1 MISEHLDLGI
11 KGRTAIVCGSSKGLG
26 FACATS
32 LARAGVDVVLNGRS
46 EAALETAAEKLR
58 GEIGRPVRRVA
69 ADVTTPEGRAAL
81 LAQCPEPDILVTN
94 AGGPPPG
101 QFEDWDEAKWQTA
114 LNANMVAPIMLIRST
129 IGPMRKKRWGRI
141 LNITSSAV
149 KAPIAV
155 LGLSNGART
164 GLTGFVAGLARQA
177 IKDGVTINNLL
188 PGPFDTD
195 RLRSVAASMARA
207 RNVSAEEA
215 MEEMKAAN
223 PSGRVGTPE
232 EFGVACAYLASAHAG
247 FITGQNLL
255 LDGGAYPGTL

>member
-1 MISEHLDLGI
+1 
-11 KGRTAIVCGSSKGLG
+11 
-26 FACATS
+26 
-32 LARAGVDVVLNGRS
+32 
-46 EAALETAAEKLR
+46 
-58 GEIGRPVRRVA
+58 
-69 ADVTTPEGRAAL
+69 
-81 LAQCPEPDILVTN
+81 
-94 AGGPPPG
+94 
-101 QFEDWDEAKWQTA
+101 
-114 LNANMVAPIMLIRST
+114 
-129 IGPMRKKRWGRI
+129 
-141 LNITSSAV
+141 
-149 KAPIAV
+149 
-155 LGLSNGART
+155 
-164 GLTGFVAGLARQA
+164 LTGFVAGLARQA

-207 RNVSAEEA
+207 RNLSAEQA